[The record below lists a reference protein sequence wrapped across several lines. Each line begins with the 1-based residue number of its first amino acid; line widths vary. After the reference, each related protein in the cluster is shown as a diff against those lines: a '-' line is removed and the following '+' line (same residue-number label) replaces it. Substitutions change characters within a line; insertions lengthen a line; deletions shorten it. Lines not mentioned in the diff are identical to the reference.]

1 MRRIIWRAGRVA
13 SRSWKSASFVIS
25 SVSLPQNP
33 TALTR
38 PNARSTLTDRLACL
52 RGGGG
57 GKKGAWMNGKE
68 KKNPH
73 PPTGRQGALTERNSS
88 RLCRRGRYRV
98 PFSTSSFLLLLES
111 RPPSPNSDLW
121 TPWHSILPPF
131 KRRTRTPSTT
141 TSSLNVHQRAPL
153 KVTKEQERPQC
164 ID

>member
-33 TALTR
+33 TALTC

-52 RGGGG
+52 RGGGGGG

-88 RLCRRGRYRV
+88 RLFRRGRYRV

-111 RPPSPNSDLW
+111 Q
-121 TPWHSILPPF
+121 PPF
-131 KRRTRTPSTT
+131 SPLLTRTFGLPGTLFCLLS
-141 TSSLNVHQRAPL
+141 NA
-153 KVTKEQERPQC
+153 EQEPPPPPLAL
-164 ID
+164 

>member
-52 RGGGG
+52 RGGGGG

-111 RPPSPNSDLW
+111 RPPFSSL
-121 TPWHSILPPF
+121 L
-131 KRRTRTPSTT
+131 TRTFGLPGTLFCLLS
-141 TSSLNVHQRAPL
+141 NA
-153 KVTKEQERPQC
+153 EQEPPPPPLAL
-164 ID
+164 

>member
-1 MRRIIWRAGRVA
+1 MRRIIWRAGCVA

-111 RPPSPNSDLW
+111 RPPFSPL
-121 TPWHSILPPF
+121 L
-131 KRRTRTPSTT
+131 TRTFGLPGTLFCLLS
-141 TSSLNVHQRAPL
+141 NA
-153 KVTKEQERPQC
+153 EQEPPPPPLAL
-164 ID
+164 

>member
-38 PNARSTLTDRLACL
+38 PNARGTLTDRLACL

-111 RPPSPNSDLW
+111 RPPFSPL
-121 TPWHSILPPF
+121 L
-131 KRRTRTPSTT
+131 TRTFGLPGTLFCLLS
-141 TSSLNVHQRAPL
+141 NA
-153 KVTKEQERPQC
+153 EQEPPPPPLAL
-164 ID
+164 

>member
-25 SVSLPQNP
+25 SVSLAQNP

-111 RPPSPNSDLW
+111 RPPFSPL
-121 TPWHSILPPF
+121 L
-131 KRRTRTPSTT
+131 TRTFGLPGTLFCLLS
-141 TSSLNVHQRAPL
+141 NA
-153 KVTKEQERPQC
+153 EQEPPPPPLAL
-164 ID
+164 

>member
-1 MRRIIWRAGRVA
+1 MWASVPAGNYLMRRIIWRAGRVA

-111 RPPSPNSDLW
+111 RPPFSPL
-121 TPWHSILPPF
+121 L
-131 KRRTRTPSTT
+131 TRTFGLPGTLFCLLS
-141 TSSLNVHQRAPL
+141 NA
-153 KVTKEQERPQC
+153 EQEPPPPPLAL
-164 ID
+164 

>member
-98 PFSTSSFLLLLES
+98 PFSTSSFLLLLLES
-111 RPPSPNSDLW
+111 RPPFSPL
-121 TPWHSILPPF
+121 L
-131 KRRTRTPSTT
+131 TRTFGLPGTLFCLLS
-141 TSSLNVHQRAPL
+141 NA
-153 KVTKEQERPQC
+153 EQEPPPPPLAL
-164 ID
+164 